1 MNIAIDARIIST
13 STGRYVERLIT
24 YLEKVDTTNSYTILV
39 RQKDR
44 DYWRPTT
51 SNFTVVVADYAPHS
65 FAEQIGFLF
74 FLYKHNFDLV
84 HFCMFHQPLLYF
96 KKHATT
102 IHDLT
107 FLRID
112 DTSLNKLIFAIKKLV
127 AHVVLFVVGR
137 TSAHII
143 TPSQFTKDDY
153 VRFAHIPE
161 SRVSVTHEAADT
173 LPSPS
178 EPYEPLVDKEF
189 ILYVGRQPAYK
200 NVRNLIT
207 AHQLLRK
214 THPDL
219 QLVLAGKIDNNAQS
233 NKDWA
238 ATQGYQNIIFTNFVS
253 DQELAWLYQNCQAY
267 VFPSFMEGFGL
278 PGLEAMVEGA
288 PVASSNASCLPEV
301 YGDAAQYFNP
311 SDPQDIA
318 RVIDSFLQSE
328 TLRAD
333 FITRGK
339 KQAATYSW
347 LRMAEQ
353 THAIYLSVTAP
364 KPRP

>member
-24 YLEKVDTTNSYTILV
+24 YLQQVDTVNSYTILV
-39 RQKDR
+39 RKKDQ
-44 DYWRPTT
+44 DYWRP
-51 SNFTVVVADYAPHS
+51 SAPNFSVAVADYAPHS
-65 FAEQIGFLF
+65 FAEQIGFMF

-96 KKHATT
+96 KKHITT

-112 DTSLNKLIFAIKKLV
+112 DTNLNKLIFTIKKLV
-127 AHVVLFVVGR
+127 AHIVLLVIGR

-153 VRFAHIPE
+153 VRFSHIDE
-161 SRVSVTHEAADT
+161 SRASVTYEAADK

-178 EPYEPLVDKEF
+178 TPYKPLENKQF

-207 AHQLLRK
+207 AHQLLLE
-214 THPDL
+214 THPEL
-219 QLVLAGKIDNNAQS
+219 RLVLAGKIDDAAQS

-238 ATQGYQNIIFTNFVS
+238 EKQDYQNIIFTNFVS
-253 DQELAWLYQNCQAY
+253 DQELAWLYQNCRSY
-267 VFPSFMEGFGL
+267 VFPSYMEGFGL

-301 YGDAAQYFNP
+301 HGDAAQYFDP
-311 SDPQDIA
+311 ADPQDMA
-318 RVIDSFLQSE
+318 RTIDLFLQSD
-328 TLRAD
+328 TLRDD
-333 FITRGK
+333 FIARGK
-339 KQAATYSW
+339 KHAATYSW
-347 LRMAEQ
+347 LRMARQ
-353 THAIYLSVTAP
+353 THDVYLSVTS
-364 KPRP
+364 KRP

>member
-24 YLEKVDTTNSYTILV
+24 YLEKVDTTNLYTILV
-39 RQKDR
+39 RQKDK
-44 DYWRPTT
+44 DYWHPTAP
-51 SNFTVVVADYAPHS
+51 NFSVAIADYAPHS

-74 FLYKHNFDLV
+74 FLYKHRFDLV

-96 KKHATT
+96 KKHITT
-102 IHDLT
+102 VHDLT

-112 DTSLNKLIFAIKKLV
+112 DTNRSKVVFTIKKLV
-127 AHVVLFVVGR
+127 AHVVLFVIGR

-153 VRFAHIPE
+153 VHFSHISE
-161 SRVSVTHEAADT
+161 SRASVTYEAADK

-178 EPYEPLVDKEF
+178 EPYRPLVDKQF
-189 ILYVGRQPAYK
+189 ILYVGRQPGYK
-200 NVRNLIT
+200 NVRRLIT
-207 AHQLLRK
+207 AHQLLLE
-214 THPDL
+214 TYPEL
-219 QLVLAGKIDNNAQS
+219 QLVLAGKIDDAAQS

-238 ATQGYQNIIFTNFVS
+238 AKRGYQNIIFTNFVS
-253 DQELAWLYQNCQAY
+253 DQELAWLYQHCRAY

-301 YGDAAQYFNP
+301 YGEAAQYFNP
-311 SDPQDIA
+311 ADPQDMA
-318 RVIDSFLQSE
+318 KVIDSFLQSD
-328 TLRAD
+328 TLRND
-333 FITRGK
+333 FIARGK

-353 THAIYLSVTAP
+353 THTLYISVTAP
-364 KPRP
+364 KA

>member
-24 YLEKVDTTNSYTILV
+24 YLQQVDTTNSYTILV
-39 RQKDR
+39 RKKDQ
-44 DYWRPTT
+44 DYWRP
-51 SNFTVVVADYAPHS
+51 SAPNFSVTVADYAPHS
-65 FAEQIGFLF
+65 FAEQIGFMF
-74 FLYKHNFDLV
+74 FLYKHKFDLV

-96 KKHATT
+96 KKHITT

-112 DTSLNKLIFAIKKLV
+112 DTNLNKLIFTIKKLV
-127 AHVVLFVVGR
+127 AHIVLLVVGR

-153 VRFAHIPE
+153 VRFSGIDE
-161 SRVSVTHEAADT
+161 SRASVTHEAADK

-178 EPYEPLVDKEF
+178 TPYKPLVGKQF
-189 ILYVGRQPAYK
+189 ILYVGRQPDYK
-200 NVRNLIT
+200 NIRRLIT
-207 AHQLLRK
+207 AHQLLLK
-214 THPDL
+214 SHPKL
-219 QLVLAGKIDNNAQS
+219 QLVLAGKIDAAAQA

-238 ATQGYQNIIFTNFVS
+238 TQQGYSNIIFTNFVS
-253 DQELAWLYQNCQAY
+253 DQELAWLYQHCQTY

-301 YGDAAQYFNP
+301 HGEAAQYFNP
-311 SDPQDIA
+311 SDPTDMA
-318 RVIDSFLQSE
+318 RVIDTFLQSK
-328 TLRAD
+328 TLRTDYIA
-333 FITRGK
+333 RGK
-339 KQAATYSW
+339 KHAATYSW
-347 LRMAEQ
+347 LRMAQQ
-353 THAIYLSVTAP
+353 THDVYLSVAAP
-364 KPRP
+364 KS